1 MTTIIKPEVDDL
13 SKPAIVGVGL
23 YLELV
28 PKGDN
33 PNNKTTQ
40 ILITPQGMSDKGV
53 KVDFA
58 MMSREVSTW
67 SPRKQW
73 RHNFSRLTPEQEA
86 VAPADQALALMSRFE
101 TSLKREIY
109 YGYELR
115 NKPIVFEVTNLDL
128 ADVVAWK
135 APAAALRRIQKARV
149 SLGFPEKLV

>member
-33 PNNKTTQ
+33 PSNKTTQ
-40 ILITPQGMSDKGV
+40 ILITPEGKTDKGMEV
-53 KVDFA
+53 RFA
-58 MMSREVSTW
+58 MLAREVSTW

-73 RHNFSRLTPEQEA
+73 RHTFSTLTDEQKA
-86 VAPADQALALMSRFE
+86 LAPADQALALISRFE
-101 TSLKREIY
+101 NTLKREIY

-128 ADVVAWK
+128 TDVADWK

>member
-1 MTTIIKPEVDDL
+1 MTTIVETVVETGKPVI
-13 SKPAIVGVGL
+13 AGVGI

-33 PNNKTTQ
+33 PHNKTTQ
-40 ILITPQGMSDKGV
+40 ILFTPQGMTEKGQPV
-53 KVDFA
+53 PLA
-58 MMSREVSTW
+58 MISREVSTW

-73 RHNFSRLTPEQEA
+73 RHNFSRLTAEQEA
-86 VAPADQALALMSRFE
+86 LAPADQALALISRFE

-115 NKPIVFEVTNLDL
+115 NKPIVFEITNLDL
-128 ADVVAWK
+128 AEVLDWK
-135 APAAALRRIQKARV
+135 APASALRRIQKARV